1 VNPNRFVS
9 LDVGGF
15 RILRLNWVVS
25 VLASIAL
32 WALVIY
38 CINEGA
44 TASTEFGKWQSWVT
58 QNFTWLYIGTQN
70 AWIVFLL
77 WIAYSKY
84 GNMKLGK
91 DHEAPKYDDLSW
103 FAMLFACGIGI
114 GLFYY
119 GVSEPMYYYNGYP
132 NMQKPGWTNDDQ
144 RAQQAL
150 FITMFH
156 WGLHGWAPYITVAL
170 ALGLVCFRQGRPL
183 TMRFCFEPLLG
194 EKVTK
199 GIVGD
204 CIDALSIACTT
215 FGVCTSL
222 GLGCTSILTGSER
235 LGLGGDPTSVGDKI
249 AVVVIITIVATIS
262 VLSGI
267 DTGIKGLS
275 VITFA
280 IGNILLMSL
289 MFFDNT
295 WYCLNVLVQTI
306 GHYIQFLIQ
315 IGFETDAFQQLGY
328 ELDASKT
335 NLLMGSDGD
344 ASLLNRLSEKGVE
357 MINTPVAFYEQS
369 PVEFMDWWTIFYWG
383 WWISWA
389 PFVGL
394 FIARISRGRTI
405 RNVIIGAFL
414 VPCAF
419 VMVWFSVLGGLGI
432 KMQRIAELALVK
444 DPTAYDTSSPDCE
457 MLGYE
462 AGLPVSDEAKALA
475 SAGYFPLA
483 CRSYSGHM

>member
-1 VNPNRFVS
+1 
-9 LDVGGF
+9 
-15 RILRLNWVVS
+15 
-25 VLASIAL
+25 
-32 WALVIY
+32 
-38 CINEGA
+38 
-44 TASTEFGKWQSWVT
+44 
-58 QNFTWLYIGTQN
+58 
-70 AWIVFLL
+70 
-77 WIAYSKY
+77 
-84 GNMKLGK
+84 
-91 DHEAPKYDDLSW
+91 
-103 FAMLFACGIGI
+103 
-114 GLFYY
+114 
-119 GVSEPMYYYNGYP
+119 
-132 NMQKPGWTNDDQ
+132 
-144 RAQQAL
+144 
-150 FITMFH
+150 
-156 WGLHGWAPYITVAL
+156 
-170 ALGLVCFRQGRPL
+170 
-183 TMRFCFEPLLG
+183 
-194 EKVTK
+194 
-199 GIVGD
+199 
-204 CIDALSIACTT
+204 
-215 FGVCTSL
+215 
-222 GLGCTSILTGSER
+222 
-235 LGLGGDPTSVGDKI
+235 VGDKI
-249 AVVVIITIVATIS
+249 AVVVIITIMATIS

-295 WYCLNVLVQTI
+295 WYFLNVLVQTI